1 MTKNKRAATQQMM
14 ATAVV
19 VLVASFGPVMANAD
33 GTGASD
39 SAIGID
45 LGTTYS
51 VVSVYENG
59 KSEILTNQQGNRI
72 TPSYVAWNPETCER
86 MIGDAA
92 KNQLTTNPHNTI
104 FDVKRLIGRRYEEI
118 QQLIGQ
124 MPFKIINKNGFPVID
139 VETCKGKRETFTP
152 EQISGMVL
160 GHMKTIA
167 EDYLGKEVTK
177 AVVTVPAYFKDAQR
191 QATRDAGIIAGLDI
205 IRIINE
211 PTSAAIAYG
220 MSDTSSTQEKNI
232 LVFDLGGGT
241 FDVSVLTIDN
251 GVFEVL
257 ATGGDTH
264 LGGENF
270 DEALMDH
277 FINLVKKKHGIDI
290 STNHNSKQKL
300 RRECEKAK
308 RALSSSVSTKLVIE
322 ELAPGIDLDETL
334 TRAKF
339 EQLNDQLFKKTME
352 PVAQAIKDSGLTKSE
367 FDEVV
372 IVGGSTRIP
381 KIQKLLTDF
390 FNGKELAK
398 GINPDEAVAW
408 GAGVHAAVLTGKYQ
422 HNIVVIDT
430 TPLSIGIETVGGVFT
445 AVVPKNTNIPV
456 KRSKVFSTAADNQE
470 SVSIVI
476 FEGERAKVKDN
487 HLLGKFDLNGIRPAP
502 RGQPQIEVEFGLDAN
517 GILTVTA
524 TDKDTGEKA
533 ETVISNDGRL
543 SQKEIEEM
551 IRVAEEKKGED
562 DEFRNRKEAFNE
574 FEAYVYKIKS
584 QSEKAELEPQTQEF
598 INNEVERCMEWL
610 NSQSDDPPADESN
623 QMKTDLEENLKPY
636 LDQLYAS
643 SDNSNPEKDEL

>member
-1 MTKNKRAATQQMM
+1 M
-14 ATAVV
+14 
-19 VLVASFGPVMANAD
+19 G
-33 GTGASD
+33 
-39 SAIGID
+39 
-45 LGTTYS
+45 
-51 VVSVYENG
+51 
-59 KSEILTNQQGNRI
+59 
-72 TPSYVAWNPETCER
+72 
-86 MIGDAA
+86 
-92 KNQLTTNPHNTI
+92 
-104 FDVKRLIGRRYEEI
+104 
-118 QQLIGQ
+118 
-124 MPFKIINKNGFPVID
+124 
-139 VETCKGKRETFTP
+139 
-152 EQISGMVL
+152 
-160 GHMKTIA
+160 KTIA

-277 FINLVKKKHGIDI
+277 FISLVKKKHGIDI

-322 ELAPGIDLDETL
+322 ELARGIDLDETL

-398 GINPDEAVAW
+398 GINPDEAVAY
-408 GAGVHAAVLTGKYQ
+408 GAAVQAAILTGDKSEAVQ
-422 HNIVVIDT
+422 DLLLLDVA
-430 TPLSIGIETVGGVFT
+430 PLSMGIETAGGVMTALIKRNTTIPTKQTQTFT
-445 AVVPKNTNIPV
+445 TY
-456 KRSKVFSTAADNQE
+456 SDNQPG
-470 SVSIVI
+470 VLI
-476 FEGERAKVKDN
+476 
-487 HLLGKFDLNGIRPAP
+487 
-502 RGQPQIEVEFGLDAN
+502 Q
-517 GILTVTA
+517 
-524 TDKDTGEKA
+524 
-533 ETVISNDGRL
+533 
-543 SQKEIEEM
+543 
-551 IRVAEEKKGED
+551 
-562 DEFRNRKEAFNE
+562 
-574 FEAYVYKIKS
+574 VY
-584 QSEKAELEPQTQEF
+584 E
-598 INNEVERCMEWL
+598 
-610 NSQSDDPPADESN
+610 
-623 QMKTDLEENLKPY
+623 
-636 LDQLYAS
+636 
-643 SDNSNPEKDEL
+643 